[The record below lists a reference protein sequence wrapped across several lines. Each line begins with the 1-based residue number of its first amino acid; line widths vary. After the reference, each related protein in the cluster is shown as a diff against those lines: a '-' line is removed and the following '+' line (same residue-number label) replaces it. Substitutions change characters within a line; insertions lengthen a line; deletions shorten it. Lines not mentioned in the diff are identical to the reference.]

1 MINKTKYIKP
11 IDAVKISYTRITE
24 KPFDKK
30 EVEEFINENFD
41 KEKFKIDTETKEIK
55 EEDVPYE
62 EREDP
67 EKYNDEEKANKKR
80 SISFSKFFREIKINL
95 L

>member
-24 KPFDKK
+24 KPFDTK

-62 EREDP
+62 EKEDLR
-67 EKYNDEEKANKKR
+67 NTMMKKNQ
-80 SISFSKFFREIKINL
+80 IKKEVFHFQNFL
-95 L
+95 GK